1 MGKNEKICTFN
12 RVMSLQD
19 AEKEKGK
26 KTSLGRALR
35 EADELD
41 KRRKR

>member
-19 AEKEKGK
+19 AEKEKDK
-26 KTSLGRALR
+26 STSLGRSLR